1 MKLSYFFFKINFL
14 ILPYLVGLLA
24 PDASRTQP
32 YSYSIETDVSVLDYQ
47 YKWTIADDVPTGKY
61 QIGVGFFYHEVSPQI
76 HIIE

>member
-1 MKLSYFFFKINFL
+1 M
-14 ILPYLVGLLA
+14 GLLA

-32 YSYSIETDVSVLDYQ
+32 YSYSINSDISVLDYM
-47 YKWTIADDVPTGKY
+47 YKWTITDDVPTGEY